1 MIARK
6 CDICGEFFEPYLV
19 SNTISGKRD
28 LHCQI
33 KVTENDFIGRNI
45 RTRQEYDVCME
56 CKKKFIN
63 WVKDEKRKA
72 KNK

>member
-6 CDICGEFFEPYLV
+6 CDICSEVFEPYLV

-28 LHCQI
+28 SYYQI
-33 KVTENDFIGRNI
+33 KVTENDFISSGA
-45 RTRQEYDVCME
+45 RTRHEYDACME
-56 CKKKFIN
+56 CKRKFIK

-72 KNK
+72 KE

>member
-28 LHCQI
+28 SYYQI
-33 KVTENDFIGRNI
+33 KVTENDFIRV
-45 RTRQEYDVCME
+45 QEPDMNMMLVW
-56 CKKKFIN
+56 N
-63 WVKDEKRKA
+63 A
-72 KNK
+72 KGNSSSG

>member
-6 CDICGEFFEPYLV
+6 CDICGKFFTPYLE

-28 LHCQI
+28 SHYQI
-33 KVTENDFIGRNI
+33 KVTESDFIGRNI
-45 RTRQEYDVCME
+45 RTRHEYDVCME

-72 KNK
+72 KE

>member
-28 LHCQI
+28 SYYQI
-33 KVTENDFIGRNI
+33 KVTENDFISRV
-45 RTRQEYDVCME
+45 QEPDMNMMLVW
-56 CKKKFIN
+56 N
-63 WVKDEKRKA
+63 A
-72 KNK
+72 KGNSSSG

>member
-19 SNTISGKRD
+19 SNTISGKRGSYY
-28 LHCQI
+28 QI
-33 KVTENDFIGRNI
+33 KVTENDFISRGA
-45 RTRQEYDVCME
+45 RTRHEYDACME
-56 CKKKFIN
+56 CKRKFIK

-72 KNK
+72 KE

>member
-6 CDICGEFFEPYLV
+6 CDICGEFFTPYLA

-28 LHCQI
+28 SYYQI
-33 KVTENDFIGRNI
+33 KVTENNFTIRDV
-45 RTRQEYDVCME
+45 RTRHEYDVCME

-72 KNK
+72 KK

>member
-6 CDICGEFFEPYLV
+6 CDICGKFFEPYLV

-28 LHCQI
+28 SYYQI
-33 KVTENDFIGRNI
+33 KVTENNFIGRDA
-45 RTRQEYDVCME
+45 RTRHEYDVCME
-56 CKKKFIN
+56 CNKKFIN